1 MTLVCFLQ
9 DVPPRFLDLA
19 KWPCACCMCPRGD
32 LRPCLALGLGNLKNG
47 LKPTGSRGELQ
58 ALDLEANFVFWVS
71 CRRTGTASNHSFS
84 LPYTRSL
91 PSVPCFMLLL
101 SRALSPSSLCSPS
114 THARMPLPW
123 CSCRP
128 RGPSL
133 SARGPLVELDSNF
146 MSGFVFGMDNHELMF
161 PGTDRF
167 LGCRLQGAN
176 DSTCLLN
183 LTTFVPGRIS

>member
-1 MTLVCFLQ
+1 MCFLQ

-32 LRPCLALGLGNLKNG
+32 LRPCLALDLGKPNLKNG
-47 LKPTGSRGELQ
+47 FKPTGSRGEC
-58 ALDLEANFVFWVS
+58 S
-71 CRRTGTASNHSFS
+71 CSWSRVVKTGTASNHSS
-84 LPYTRSL
+84 ILPYTRSL

-176 DSTCLLN
+176 DSTCFLN
-183 LTTFVPGRIS
+183 LITFVPGRIS